1 MCLCVSLCH
10 CLLVT
15 FKDKGLNVTLFDP
28 HIFCATLLA
37 ISMHTC
43 GSISVTYMNRWP
55 QCSLNSCQSVFTE
68 LVQLLQN
75 ERFILFGLFKVPV
88 FSKALFVFLFF
99 SVFYFIKLY
108 FLLFW
113 QQIFISKCYTGPRF
127 SVSYCGFDFL
137 MKTVL
142 YLSNYWRIIAV
153 NVKLVI
159 ILTIDSCVQLLFG
172 TQRSICIFGICC
184 YFLKWKE
191 NTRKYN

>member
-15 FKDKGLNVTLFDP
+15 FKDKGLNVMLFDP
-28 HIFCATLLA
+28 HIFCAILLA

-55 QCSLNSCQSVFTE
+55 QCSLNSCQSVFIE
-68 LVQLLQN
+68 LAQLLQN
-75 ERFILFGLFKVPV
+75 KLFILFDLFKGPV
-88 FSKALFVFLFF
+88 FSKALTVFFFSSVFLF
-99 SVFYFIKLY
+99 YYI
-108 FLLFW
+108 LF
-113 QQIFISKCYTGPRF
+113 FACLTADLISKLYTGPSF

-142 YLSNYWRIIAV
+142 YLSNYWSITAV

-159 ILTIDSCVQLLFG
+159 IFAIDASVQLLFG
-172 TQRSICIFGICC
+172 T
-184 YFLKWKE
+184 
-191 NTRKYN
+191 

>member
-1 MCLCVSLCH
+1 MCVDSVCLCVSLCH

-75 ERFILFGLFKVPV
+75 KLFILFDLFKVPV
-88 FSKALFVFLFF
+88 FSKALSVFIFS
-99 SVFYFIKLY
+99 SVFYFIIFH

-113 QQIFISKCYTGPRF
+113 QKILSQ
-127 SVSYCGFDFL
+127 SVTQDPVSL
-137 MKTVL
+137 SVTVAL
-142 YLSNYWRIIAV
+142 TSLWRLCHIW
-153 NVKLVI
+153 VI
-159 ILTIDSCVQLLFG
+159 IGELL
-172 TQRSICIFGICC
+172 
-184 YFLKWKE
+184 L
-191 NTRKYN
+191 